1 VNRLALFDCD
11 GTLVDGQASHCR
23 ALQICFADAGYQ
35 PPEPAQ
41 ARRMIGLGLVESMA
55 ALLPGAS
62 PETHLRLALG
72 YKAGFQDLRRRGLVE
87 EPLFE
92 GVTELLDAL
101 EEGGWLLGIA
111 TGKSDRGLGLC
122 LERHG
127 LAGRFATL
135 QTADR
140 HPSKPHP
147 SMIETALA
155 ETGSDPQLSLMIG
168 DTSYDMAMAKAAG
181 VTGIGILWGYHGR
194 EELLAAGAD
203 YLAETPAEVA
213 GLVRAIA

>member
-1 VNRLALFDCD
+1 VSRLALFDCD

-23 ALQICFADAGYQ
+23 ALQGCFADAGFE
-35 PPEPAQ
+35 PPDPAR
-41 ARRMIGLGLVESMA
+41 ARRMIGLGLIETMA
-55 ALLPGAS
+55 ALLPESS

-87 EPLFE
+87 EPLFD
-92 GVTELLDAL
+92 GVAGLLDAL
-101 EEGGWLLGIA
+101 GEDGWLLGIA
-111 TGKSDRGLGLC
+111 TGKSDRGLALC

-127 LAGRFATL
+127 LAVRFVTL

-140 HPSKPHP
+140 HPSKPNP
-147 SMIETALA
+147 SMIEAALA
-155 ETGSDPQLSLMIG
+155 ETGADPQLSLMIG

-181 VTGIGILWGYHGR
+181 VTAVGVLWGYHGR

-203 YLAETPAEVA
+203 FLAGTPAELP
-213 GLVRAIA
+213 GLVRATA

>member
-23 ALQICFADAGYQ
+23 ALQGCFADAGFE
-35 PPEPAQ
+35 PPEPAR
-41 ARRMIGLGLVESMA
+41 ARRMIGLGLLETMA

-62 PETHLRLALG
+62 PETHLRLASG

-92 GVTELLDAL
+92 GVTGLLDAL
-101 EEGGWLLGIA
+101 EEDGWLLGIA

-122 LERHG
+122 LARHG

-168 DTSYDMAMAKAAG
+168 DTSYDVAMAKAAG
-181 VTGIGILWGYHGR
+181 VTAIGVLWGYHGR

-203 YLAETPAEVA
+203 YLAETPADVP